1 MGRRPLV
8 RRRWRRGYGVSRP
21 CTARDASQAT
31 ATTSHA
37 TTVPASMQ
45 DAFCVPSC
53 PANVPEVSRG
63 RRLPYLMSTTPA
75 IGRLAHRVRSAPAAR
90 RSSAMAHP
98 CPRGCISRR
107 NSAILA
113 YRANCDLAPGRR
125 HPRAMAAH
133 PRRISTGRLVSQSV
147 GMAPDHAASGQLPH
161 GRYNSAGTKVAPEQ
175 SCYHPCR
182 CCVQGRFSAPSL
194 PDPPPGD
201 MPRGDAFGRFRPPA
215 GSDGALR
222 LRPPARR
229 SGRSRRPVA
238 APASRCRDR
247 PPAPPRCARG
257 PPARRDRR
265 TRSRPPPRAAPA
277 RACRDRRR
285 PASAIPVAGPST
297 ALAASKPL
305 PALRWPGSAS
315 SRLPDAPGNVPP
327 ALRRP
332 TRPIRRSPHP
342 GALWPP

>member
-63 RRLPYLMSTTPA
+63 RRLPCLMSTSPA
-75 IGRLAHRVRSAPAAR
+75 TGRMAHRVRPAPAAR
-90 RSSAMAHP
+90 RSSGMAHP
-98 CPRGCISRR
+98 CPRGCISRPQVHHTR
-107 NSAILA
+107 VS
-113 YRANCDLAPGRR
+113 RDRDSAPGRR

-161 GRYNSAGTKVAPEQ
+161 GRYNSASTKAAPQ
-175 SCYHPCR
+175 KSCYHPCR

-194 PDPPPGD
+194 PLSRQTAS
-201 MPRGDAFGRFRPPA
+201 PRGRVVTGRRLHSAHGRAAHIARPTNTTT
-215 GSDGALR
+215 
-222 LRPPARR
+222 ARIIVSLAR
-229 SGRSRRPVA
+229 VTAMSGKPGFA
-238 APASRCRDR
+238 A
-247 PPAPPRCARG
+247 
-257 PPARRDRR
+257 RR
-265 TRSRPPPRAAPA
+265 TRRLASTAISRT
-277 RACRDRRR
+277 
-285 PASAIPVAGPST
+285 SVALPGPSAHAAT
-297 ALAASKPL
+297 IQPWAADSSGPRRTLA
-305 PALRWPGSAS
+305 
-315 SRLPDAPGNVPP
+315 
-327 ALRRP
+327 P
-332 TRPIRRSPHP
+332 TPHS
-342 GALWPP
+342 W

>member
-31 ATTSHA
+31 ATTSYA

-63 RRLPYLMSTTPA
+63 RRLPCLMSTSPA
-75 IGRLAHRVRSAPAAR
+75 TGRMAHRVRPAPAAR
-90 RSSAMAHP
+90 RSSGMAHP
-98 CPRGCISRR
+98 CPRGCISRPQVHHTR
-107 NSAILA
+107 VS
-113 YRANCDLAPGRR
+113 CDRGSAPGRR

-161 GRYNSAGTKVAPEQ
+161 GRYNSAGTKVAPEK

-182 CCVQGRFSAPSL
+182 CCAKGRLSAPSL
-194 PDPPPGD
+194 PDCPTKRHAAEG
-201 MPRGDAFGRFRPPA
+201 AFGRFRPPA

-222 LRPPARR
+222 LGPRTRRTPPRRASSSRWRESPPCRAGRGSPPAGR
-229 SGRSRRPVA
+229 SDRSRRPSA
-238 APASRCRDR
+238 ASRDR
-247 PPAPPRCARG
+247 PAPTPSRSATPRRRSATPRRASSPRRGTDCAR
-257 PPARRDRR
+257 R
-265 TRSRPPPRAAPA
+265 TYVSGHSEP
-277 RACRDRRR
+277 
-285 PASAIPVAGPST
+285 
-297 ALAASKPL
+297 
-305 PALRWPGSAS
+305 
-315 SRLPDAPGNVPP
+315 
-327 ALRRP
+327 
-332 TRPIRRSPHP
+332 
-342 GALWPP
+342 